1 MEARKNLEK
10 GLAVALLTIA
20 IPMFSE
26 SASAQTLIQECQEIR
41 ESGSYLVANN
51 LPGVAGLRS
60 GKCITIKEDYVTL
73 DLGGHFIEG
82 DKNGDGITDGGSKAK
97 SVVIRNGIIRK
108 FKDGIDLRK
117 SVEVVIEDVQSVD
130 NSQDGIVA
138 GPGCRITNNVA
149 SQNGKRGIVTTGQ
162 CALTEN
168 VANFNDTV
176 GLQVGGEGNSVIGNV
191 ADNNGTRG
199 LQVRCPS
206 NVIAN
211 TFLNNGIEGINFLS
225 PGCNDFDNL
234 ASP

>member
-1 MEARKNLEK
+1 MNTRKNLER
-10 GLAVALLTIA
+10 GLTAVLLTIA
-20 IPMFSE
+20 IPIFSE
-26 SASAQTLIQECQEIR
+26 NAMAQTLIEECQEIND
-41 ESGSYLVANN
+41 SGSYLVANN
-51 LPGVAGLRS
+51 LPGITGLRS

-82 DKNGDGITDGGSKAK
+82 NKGGDGITDGGSKAK

-117 SVEVVIEDVQSVD
+117 SLEVVIEDIHSVD

-138 GPGCRITNNVA
+138 GPGCRLSNNVA
-149 SQNGKRGIVTTGQ
+149 SQNGSRGIVTTGQ
-162 CALTEN
+162 CALTDN

-176 GLQVGGEGNSVIGNV
+176 GLQVVGEGNSVIGNV

-211 TFLNNGIEGINFLS
+211 TFHNNGIEGINFLNA
-225 PGCNDFDNL
+225 GCNDFDNL
-234 ASP
+234 VSP